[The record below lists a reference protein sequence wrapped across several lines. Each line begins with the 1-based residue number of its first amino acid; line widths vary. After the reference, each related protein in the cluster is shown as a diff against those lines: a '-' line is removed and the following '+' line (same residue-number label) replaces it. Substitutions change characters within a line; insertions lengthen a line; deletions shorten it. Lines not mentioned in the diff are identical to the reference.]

1 MSAYEKRLRGFQ
13 SAMGDSSSHKQIL
26 QNKLS
31 EYKAVKQGT
40 DAFNTAN
47 QMKNYIK
54 DGIGTAKGVGTEVGI
69 STAKKAIQGGV
80 EGVFKLGDKI
90 RGTKGAFS
98 GTEDKAGNKAVGFAE
113 RQTNKMTDAI
123 RSKYGL
129 RKGVLKK
136 ATKGGEEAGEEAG
149 EDAGED
155 AGEGAL
161 EGGAEAGTE
170 ALVEGGVEAGAE
182 AGGEL
187 IGAEATELVA
197 GSVAEIGLDLLDA
210 TGVGAIVGIP
220 LQIATGVGMA
230 MGGYELGKNLW
241 NDMTDIF
248 SHGGDKGDKA
258 TPVAPKI
265 GRPSLMGATLET

>member
-26 QNKLS
+26 QNKLND
-31 EYKAVKQGT
+31 YKAVKQGT

-47 QMKNYIK
+47 QMKNYVK
-54 DGIGTAKGVGTEVGI
+54 DGIGTAKNIGTEVGI
-69 STAKKAIQGGV
+69 ATAKKAIQGGV
-80 EGVFKLGDKI
+80 EGVFKLADKI

-155 AGEGAL
+155 AV
-161 EGGAEAGTE
+161 EGGAE

-248 SHGGDKGDKA
+248 SHGGEKGNKA

-265 GRPSLMGATLET
+265 GRPTLMGATLET

>member
-1 MSAYEKRLRGFQ
+1 MSAYEKRLRNFQ
-13 SAMGDSSSHKQIL
+13 NAMGDSSSHKQIL
-26 QNKLS
+26 QNKLND
-31 EYKAVKQGT
+31 YKAVKQGT

-47 QMKNYIK
+47 QMKNYVK
-54 DGIGTAKGVGTEVGI
+54 DGIGTAKNIGTEVGI
-69 STAKKAIQGGV
+69 ATAKKAIQGGV

-136 ATKGGEEAGEEAG
+136 ATKGGEEAGEDVA
-149 EDAGED
+149 EDAAED

-161 EGGAEAGTE
+161 EGGEDAAVG
-170 ALVEGGVEAGAE
+170 LLEAGAE
-182 AGGEL
+182 GA
-187 IGAEATELVA
+187 GAEITELAA
-197 GSVAEIGLDLLDA
+197 GTAAEVGLDLLDA

-248 SHGGDKGDKA
+248 SHGGEKGNMA
-258 TPVAPKI
+258 TPAAPNI
-265 GRPSLMGATLET
+265 GRPVLRGATLET

>member
-1 MSAYEKRLRGFQ
+1 MSSYERRLRGFQ

-69 STAKKAIQGGV
+69 ATAKKAITGGF
-80 EGVFKLGDKI
+80 EGAFKLADKI

-98 GTEDKAGNKAVGFAE
+98 GTEDKLGNKSVGFAE
-113 RQTNKMTDAI
+113 RQTNRFTDAV

-129 RKGVLKK
+129 RKGVLKS

-149 EDAGED
+149 EE
-155 AGEGAL
+155 
-161 EGGAEAGTE
+161 GAEAGAE
-170 ALVEGGVEAGAE
+170 AGVEAGVEAGAEAGAE

-187 IGAEATELVA
+187 IGAEAGELVA

-220 LQIATGVGMA
+220 LQIATGVGMV
-230 MGGYELGKNLW
+230 MGGVELGHNLW
-241 NDMTDIF
+241 NDMKDVF
-248 SHGGDKGDKA
+248 SHGGDRGNMSS
-258 TPVAPKI
+258 PVAPKI
-265 GRPSLMGATLET
+265 GRPTLMGATLET

>member
-1 MSAYEKRLRGFQ
+1 MSSYEKRLRGFQ

-69 STAKKAIQGGV
+69 ATAKKAIQGGV

-113 RQTNKMTDAI
+113 RQTNRFTDAV

-155 AGEGAL
+155 AV

-187 IGAEATELVA
+187 IGAEAGELVA

-220 LQIATGVGMA
+220 LQIATGVGMV
-230 MGGYELGKNLW
+230 MGGVELGHNLW
-241 NDMTDIF
+241 NDMKDVF
-248 SHGGDKGDKA
+248 AHGGDRGNISS
-258 TPVAPKI
+258 PVAPKI
-265 GRPSLMGATLET
+265 GRPSLRGATLET

>member
-1 MSAYEKRLRGFQ
+1 MSSYEKRLRGFQ
-13 SAMGDSSSHKQIL
+13 SAVGDSSSHKQIL

-47 QMKNYIK
+47 QMKNYVK
-54 DGIGTAKGVGTEVGI
+54 DGIGTAKGVGTEVGLA
-69 STAKKAIQGGV
+69 TAKKAIQGGF

-98 GTEDKAGNKAVGFAE
+98 GTEDKLGNKAVGFAE
-113 RQTNKMTDAI
+113 RQTNRMTDAI

-129 RKGVLKK
+129 RKGVIKK
-136 ATKGGEEAGEEAG
+136 ATKGGEKAGEEAG

-161 EGGAEAGTE
+161 EGGAEAGAE
-170 ALVEGGVEAGAE
+170 ALVEGGAEVGGAE
-182 AGGEL
+182 VAELAAGT
-187 IGAEATELVA
+187 A
-197 GSVAEIGLDLLDA
+197 AEIGLDLLDA

-220 LQIATGVGMA
+220 LQIATGVAMA
-230 MGGYELGKNLW
+230 GGAYELGKNLW
-241 NDMTDIF
+241 NDMKDVF
-248 SHGGDKGDKA
+248 AHGGDRGDKE

>member
-1 MSAYEKRLRGFQ
+1 MSSYEKRLRGFQ
-13 SAMGDSSSHKQIL
+13 SAVGDSSSHKQIL

-47 QMKNYIK
+47 QMKNYVK
-54 DGIGTAKGVGTEVGI
+54 DGIGTAKSVGTEVGLA
-69 STAKKAIQGGV
+69 TAKKAIQGGV

-98 GTEDKAGNKAVGFAE
+98 GTEDKLGNKAVGFAE
-113 RQTNKMTDAI
+113 RQTNRMTDAI

-129 RKGVLKK
+129 RKGVIKK

-155 AGEGAL
+155 A
-161 EGGAEAGTE
+161 
-170 ALVEGGVEAGAE
+170 VEGGVEAGAEGVVEAGAE

-187 IGAEATELVA
+187 IGAEAGELAA
-197 GSVAEIGLDLLDA
+197 GTAAEIGLDLLDA

-220 LQIATGVGMA
+220 LQIATGVGMV
-230 MGGYELGKNLW
+230 MGGVELGRNLW
-241 NDMTDIF
+241 NDMKDVF
-248 SHGGDKGDKA
+248 SHGGDRGNMSS
-258 TPVAPKI
+258 PVAPKI

>member
-1 MSAYEKRLRGFQ
+1 MSSYEKRLRGFQ
-13 SAMGDSSSHKQIL
+13 SAVGDSSSHKQIL

-47 QMKNYIK
+47 QMKNYVK
-54 DGIGTAKGVGTEVGI
+54 DGIGTAKGIGTEVGI

-98 GTEDKAGNKAVGFAE
+98 GTEDKLGNKAVGFAE
-113 RQTNKMTDAI
+113 RQTNRMTDAI

-155 AGEGAL
+155 AV
-161 EGGAEAGTE
+161 EGGAE

-187 IGAEATELVA
+187 IGAEAGELAA
-197 GSVAEIGLDLLDA
+197 GTAAEIGLDLLDA

-220 LQIATGVGMA
+220 LQIATGVAMA
-230 MGGYELGKNLW
+230 GGAYELGTNLW
-241 NDMTDIF
+241 NDMKDIF
-248 SHGGDKGDKA
+248 AHGGDRGNKA

>member
-1 MSAYEKRLRGFQ
+1 MSSYEKRLRNFQ
-13 SAMGDSSSHKQIL
+13 TAMGDSSSHKQIL

-54 DGIGTAKGVGTEVGI
+54 DGIGTARGVGTEIGI
-69 STAKKAIQGGV
+69 ATAKKAIQGGV
-80 EGVFKLGDKI
+80 EGAFKLADKV

-98 GTEDKAGNKAVGFAE
+98 GTEDKLGNKAVGFAE
-113 RQTNKMTDAI
+113 RQTNRMTDAI

-149 EDAGED
+149 EDVAED

-161 EGGAEAGTE
+161 EGGEDAAVGLLETGAETGGE
-170 ALVEGGVEAGAE
+170 AIVEGA
-182 AGGEL
+182 GEL
-187 IGAEATELVA
+187 LA
-197 GSVAEIGLDLLDA
+197 GSAAEVGLDLLDA

-230 MGGYELGKNLW
+230 MGGYELGKNVW
-241 NDMTDIF
+241 NDMKDIF
-248 SHGGDKGDKA
+248 SHGGNRGDVKA
-258 TPVAPKI
+258 PAAPNI
-265 GRPSLMGATLET
+265 GRPVLRGATLET